1 MTCIDSVLYGFNLP
15 LNYFH
20 SLPLNV
26 NKHLLTTVHD
36 RVTNVGLPMIG
47 LPMIGLPI

>member
-26 NKHLLTTVHD
+26 NKHWLATVHDDSQD
-36 RVTNVGLPMIG
+36 RVTNVKID
-47 LPMIGLPI
+47 IFNIIC